1 MSLPITG
8 LRSRM
13 ILLALTVL
21 ALLGLTLAWRWS
33 PMREW
38 LEPERMIG
46 GLRQL
51 GQSMSPVA
59 AVLGLAA
66 ALSVAVPLI
75 FLTLV
80 SVVAFGPWMGSLY
93 ILGGAVLGAAVS
105 HSAGKLLGHEL
116 LVRLCGK
123 RVNLLSQN
131 MARHG
136 LIAVIVLRLVPIAP
150 FAIVNMVAGS
160 THLRLRDM
168 LLGTA
173 VGMCPATLGIALF
186 TEQIMLSL
194 KQPGPVRYLLLALTV
209 GLIVAGVWGLR
220 RWLAQQQL
228 GTDAMASDGTSN
240 GTQDEPG
247 RRT

>member
-1 MSLPITG
+1 MSQPITG
-8 LRSRM
+8 LRSRL
-13 ILLALTVL
+13 ILLALTLL

-38 LEPERMIG
+38 LEPERMIA

-51 GQSMSPVA
+51 GQSMSPLA

-66 ALSVAVPLI
+66 ALSLAVPLI
-75 FLTLV
+75 LLTLI
-80 SVVAFGPWMGSLY
+80 SVVAFGPWLGSLC

-116 LVRLCGK
+116 LVRLCGE

-131 MARHG
+131 MARNG
-136 LIAVIVLRLVPIAP
+136 LLAVIVLRLVPIAP

-173 VGMCPATLGIALF
+173 LGMCPATLGIALF
-186 TEQIMLSL
+186 TEQILLSL

-209 GLIVAGVWGLR
+209 VLIAAGVWGLR
-220 RWLAQQQL
+220 RWISQQQI
-228 GTDAMASDGTSN
+228 GIEAVASDSASES
-240 GTQDEPG
+240 TQDEPD